1 MGIERRRLTIGVV
14 ALLGAVLAACSPQ
27 GTADSAQAT
36 AAAQSTKETHPVSG
50 LRVIPVTV
58 QTAKGPHR
66 FATEV
71 AETSAE
77 QAKGLMF
84 RTELG
89 PDEAMIFPR
98 QGDIAS
104 FWMKNTPLPLD
115 IIFIRP
121 DHTIARIADN
131 TVPFSET
138 PVDSGEPVS
147 AVLELRGGRAA
158 ELGIDEGDKVNWDA
172 PAQ

>member
-1 MGIERRRLTIGVV
+1 MRTIWLFI
-14 ALLGAVLAACSPQ
+14 AALGAAPLSLAGCS
-27 GTADSAQAT
+27 GGESAALANRDK
-36 AAAQSTKETHPVSG
+36 AAAENTVDLSIVSKGETH
-50 LRVIPVTV
+50 
-58 QTAKGPHR
+58 R
-66 FATEV
+66 FVVKVAGTE
-71 AETSAE
+71 AE
-77 QAKGLMF
+77 QQKGLMF
-84 RTELG
+84 RTDI
-89 PDEAMIFPR
+89 PDDGGMLFAPYPPGGGAPR
-98 QGDIAS
+98 VAT
-104 FWMKNTPLPLD
+104 FWMKNTPSPLD